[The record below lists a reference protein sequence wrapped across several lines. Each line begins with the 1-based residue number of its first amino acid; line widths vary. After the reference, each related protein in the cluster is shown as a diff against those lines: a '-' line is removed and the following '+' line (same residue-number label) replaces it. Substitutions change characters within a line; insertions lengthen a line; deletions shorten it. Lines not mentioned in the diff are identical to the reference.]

1 MSSDQA
7 LGSGA
12 AHDWQ
17 LSDDRALAA
26 AVGAGERD
34 AFVVLMRRYNRR
46 LYRLAR
52 AILRDDAEAQ
62 DALQD
67 AYLAAFRAI
76 GTFRG
81 DAQLSTWLSRL
92 VSNACLARLRR
103 DARRHAAA
111 PMVST
116 SANDESDRELMDT
129 SRAASPDDALMR
141 TELRRLIER
150 KLDAL
155 PGSFRV
161 VFVMR
166 CVEELSVEE
175 TAQCLGIPEATVRT
189 RHFRARSLL
198 RESLA
203 QDLDLAERDVFSFDG
218 ARCDRI
224 VATVLARLDDSA
236 KA

>member
-1 MSSDQA
+1 MNLD
-7 LGSGA
+7 LA
-12 AHDWQ
+12 AGDATAPDWQ
-17 LSDDRALAA
+17 LADDQALAA

-34 AFVVLMRRYNRR
+34 AFAALMRRYNRR

-67 AYLAAFRAI
+67 AYLAAYRAI

-92 VSNACLARLRR
+92 VSNACLGRLRR

-116 SANDESDRELMDT
+116 SANDGSDRELMDT
-129 SRAASPDDALMR
+129 SHAASPDDALMR
-141 TELRRLIER
+141 TQLRRLIER

-155 PGSFRV
+155 PESFRV

-203 QDLDLAERDVFSFDG
+203 RDLDLAERDVFSFDG